1 MNREEMLLI
10 AVFVLAIITAALLSL
25 TIIALTKVKFLT
37 KKYNAFMKGAGG
49 VSLESAILTKVKE
62 IDFLKQENRNLSE
75 KIDSVCNRFNNTY
88 QKIGIVKY
96 DAFKDM
102 GGGKL
107 SFSLCLLD
115 NENSG
120 FILTAMHTR
129 EGCYTYV
136 KEVIKGEAFVVLASE
151 EKRAL
156 EEAKN
161 KKVLYAE

>member
-10 AVFVLAIITAALLSL
+10 AVFVLAIMTAALLSM
-25 TIIALTKVKFLT
+25 TIIALVKVRFLT

-49 VSLESAILTKVKE
+49 ISLESAILTKIKD
-62 IDFLKQENRNLSE
+62 IDFLKQENKNISE
-75 KIDSVCNRFNNTY
+75 KVDTICNRFINTY

-102 GGGKL
+102 GGKL

-115 NENSG
+115 DENSG

-151 EKRAL
+151 EKKAL
-156 EEAKN
+156 DEAKN

>member
-1 MNREEMLLI
+1 
-10 AVFVLAIITAALLSL
+10 
-25 TIIALTKVKFLT
+25 
-37 KKYNAFMKGAGG
+37 
-49 VSLESAILTKVKE
+49 
-62 IDFLKQENRNLSE
+62 
-75 KIDSVCNRFNNTY
+75 
-88 QKIGIVKY
+88 
-96 DAFKDM
+96 M

>member
-1 MNREEMLLI
+1 MLLI
-10 AVFVLAIITAALLSL
+10 AVFVLAIMTASLLSM

-49 VSLESAILTKVKE
+49 ISLESAILTKIKD
-62 IDFLKQENRNLSE
+62 IDSLKQENKNISE
-75 KIDSVCNRFNNTY
+75 KLDTIYNRFINTY
-88 QKIGIVKY
+88 QKIGVVKY

-115 NENSG
+115 DENSG
-120 FILTAMHTR
+120 FILTGMHTR

-151 EKRAL
+151 EKKAL
-156 EEAKN
+156 EEAKS